1 MLLPNIAGF
10 GSDTK
15 RVESPTFLK
24 TMVVK
29 PFLRPPVEDDSP
41 LEPLG
46 PAALQ
51 EALNAVAPALKRT
64 TASDPRSRDRD
75 QKRDVVKAG
84 EPFGIGS
91 SLSLVPGWYKWL
103 KLSRAVR
110 AATSADHFES
120 VNFDSWGAG
129 RKVCEAGEAK
139 RVEAAWGGRWPRVR
153 EGGHRSPRRMAA
165 SQRGRLK
172 S

>member
-1 MLLPNIAGF
+1 MTSSACGEGQAHPFVQVARASFLLLPNIAGF

-91 SLSLVPGWYKWL
+91 SLFCWCQAGTNGSNFQGPFELQL
-103 KLSRAVR
+103 LL
-110 AATSADHFES
+110 ATLNQSTLTLGAL
-120 VNFDSWGAG
+120 AG
-129 RKVCEAGEAK
+129 RTQ
-139 RVEAAWGGRWPRVR
+139 
-153 EGGHRSPRRMAA
+153 EG
-165 SQRGRLK
+165 L
-172 S
+172 